1 MLPAFLVP
9 DTKVR
14 ESGVSSP
21 LDLSAP
27 RFQAIFLTLG
37 ITHILEQQSLDV
49 SVYGSVD
56 GGHWDSRP
64 LLSFSQKFYCGTYQ
78 MLLDLDT
85 RPEIR
90 FLRAQWR
97 VNRWGRGDLQ
107 PMFGFY
113 LHAEDARARIAAPR
127 VMTRTA

>member
-9 DTKVR
+9 ETKVR
-14 ESGVSSP
+14 ESGVSSSF
-21 LDLSAP
+21 DLLAP
-27 RFQAIFLTLG
+27 RPQAIFLTLG

-49 SVYGSVD
+49 SISGSAD
-56 GGHWDSRP
+56 GEHWDSRP

-85 RPEIR
+85 RPDIR

-97 VNRWGRGDLQ
+97 VNRWGRRDLQ
-107 PMFGFY
+107 PLFGFY
-113 LHAEDARARIAAPR
+113 LHAEDASVRVSAPQ
-127 VMTRTA
+127 VMARTA

>member
-9 DTKVR
+9 ETKVR
-14 ESGVSSP
+14 ESGVSSA

-27 RFQAIFLTLG
+27 RPQAIFLTLG

-49 SVYGSVD
+49 CINGSVD
-56 GGHWDSRP
+56 GEHWDSRP
-64 LLSFSQKFYCGTYQ
+64 LLAFSQKFYCGTYQ

-97 VNRWGRGDLQ
+97 VNRWGRGDQ
-107 PMFGFY
+107 PLFGFY
-113 LHAEDARARIAAPR
+113 LHAEDAGVRLAAPQ

>member
-9 DTKVR
+9 ETKVR

-21 LDLSAP
+21 LDLGAP
-27 RFQAIFLTLG
+27 RPQAIFVTLG

-49 SVYGSVD
+49 CIAGSID
-56 GGHWDSRP
+56 GDHWESRP

-78 MLLDLDT
+78 MLLDLDL

-97 VNRWGRGDLQ
+97 VNRWGRGDVQ
-107 PMFGFY
+107 PLFGFY
-113 LHAEDARARIAAPR
+113 LHAEDASVRIAAPR
-127 VMTRTA
+127 VMTRSA